1 MAAPLVYFDI
11 AGPDLAVQA
20 DFYRSIFDW
29 DIGPDGGFSTPVLTP
44 MRASLRVEDGAP
56 EQIAER
62 VLYIGVP
69 DITDTLTRITAH
81 GGTIVFPRLEVPGV
95 VILAL
100 FTDPGG
106 NRMGLIE
113 TDHDLPKVPSHT

>member
-1 MAAPLVYFDI
+1 MAARLVYFDT
-11 AGPDLAVQA
+11 AGPDLATQA
-20 DFYRSIFDW
+20 AFYRSIFDW

-44 MRASLRVEDGAP
+44 MRASLRVEDASSGAV
-56 EQIAER
+56 AER

-69 DITDTLTRITAH
+69 DITETLAHITAQ
-81 GGTIVFPRLEVPGV
+81 GGAIVFPRLEVPGV

-100 FTDPGG
+100 FTDPAG

-113 TDHDLPKVPSHT
+113 TEQGLPKVPDQT

>member
-11 AGPDLAVQA
+11 AGPDLTVQA
-20 DFYRSIFDW
+20 DFYRAIFDW

-44 MRASLRVEDGAP
+44 MRGSLRVEDASYGP
-56 EQIAER
+56 VAER

-69 DITDTLTRITAH
+69 DITATITRIMAL
-81 GGTIVFPRLEVPGV
+81 GGAIIFPRLVVPGV

-100 FTDPGG
+100 FTDPAG

-113 TDHDLPKVPSHT
+113 TENDLPKVPA